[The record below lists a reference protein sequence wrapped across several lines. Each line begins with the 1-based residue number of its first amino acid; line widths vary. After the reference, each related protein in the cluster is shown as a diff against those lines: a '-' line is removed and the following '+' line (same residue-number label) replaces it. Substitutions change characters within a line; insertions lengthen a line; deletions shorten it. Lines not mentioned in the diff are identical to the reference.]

1 MIGREHPNPFKNEL
15 LENKETS
22 WYIIDPATLERA
34 VLIPGQRVKPDAIV
48 LLDGA
53 TYNALLERNLK

>member
-1 MIGREHPNPFKNEL
+1 MIGREHHNPFRNEL

-34 VLIPGQRVKPDAIV
+34 VLKLGQKVKPDAIV

-53 TYNALLERNLK
+53 TYNALLEGNLK